1 MMLKGWREPR
11 YRGGRRQ
18 RARRHK
24 KRMLRNRAM
33 LMIARA
39 FLPGATAPTRQWMFL
54 GQSQA

>member
-1 MMLKGWREPR
+1 MLKGWREPR

-33 LMIARA
+33 RMIAKA